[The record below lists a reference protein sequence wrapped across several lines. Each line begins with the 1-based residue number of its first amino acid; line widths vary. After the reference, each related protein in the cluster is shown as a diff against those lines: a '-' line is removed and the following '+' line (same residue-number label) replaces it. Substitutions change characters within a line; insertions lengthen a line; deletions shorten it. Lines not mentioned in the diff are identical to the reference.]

1 MCTWERDPSMG
12 PTEIYTAAHE
22 LHIFTTIGAVCC
34 LAFKKKWYTILFM
47 YCIIHVFLY
56 CIKKMIVNNPKSIM
70 SLGFLKNKVKFKCT
84 IIYTRSS
91 FAKYEVIN
99 SLSFKKIDWDTW
111 MN

>member
-1 MCTWERDPSMG
+1 
-12 PTEIYTAAHE
+12 
-22 LHIFTTIGAVCC
+22 
-34 LAFKKKWYTILFM
+34 
-47 YCIIHVFLY
+47 
-56 CIKKMIVNNPKSIM
+56 MIVNNPKSIM
-70 SLGFLKNKVKFKCT
+70 SLGFLKNKVKSKCT

>member
-1 MCTWERDPSMG
+1 
-12 PTEIYTAAHE
+12 
-22 LHIFTTIGAVCC
+22 
-34 LAFKKKWYTILFM
+34 M
-47 YCIIHVFLY
+47 YCKIHVFLY

-99 SLSFKKIDWDTW
+99 SLSFKKID
-111 MN
+111 